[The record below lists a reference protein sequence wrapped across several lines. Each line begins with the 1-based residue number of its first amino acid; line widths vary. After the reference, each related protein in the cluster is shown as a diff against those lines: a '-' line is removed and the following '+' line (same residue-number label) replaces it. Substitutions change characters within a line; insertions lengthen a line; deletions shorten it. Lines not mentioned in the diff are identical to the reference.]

1 MSGKSYSSSVK
12 TLALKRHKESVMITK
27 NQKIVRLLSIL
38 LVFCLTPLYVNAEL
52 LSAKAKSELT
62 LTQDVAGR
70 LRTTGNKQIDVNG
83 NPAPSGTTI
92 LSGAS
97 LSTPAGVGATVDF
110 PGLGRVN
117 ISPNTKLSINY
128 TGKNLDVTVVSG
140 CASLD
145 LTNASATS
153 SLTAPSGETTRT
165 SPNQRHLEIC
175 DTAGAAAPI
184 GAGGGAAGGTVS
196 GGLFGL
202 GTKATVALVVASAT
216 FAAGAAYAVI
226 RTPCRRGPN
235 PSPGVP
241 RGPNDECRD

>member
-1 MSGKSYSSSVK
+1 M
-12 TLALKRHKESVMITK
+12 LTK
-27 NQKIVRLLSIL
+27 NQKITRLLSIL
-38 LVFCLTPLYVNAEL
+38 LVFCITPLYVNAEL
-52 LSAKAKSELT
+52 LSAKANSELA

-97 LSTPAGVGATVDF
+97 LSTPEGVGATIDL
-110 PGLGRVN
+110 PSLGRVN
-117 ISPNTKLSINY
+117 MSPNSRLSISY
-128 TGKNLDVTVVSG
+128 TGSSLDVTVVSG

-153 SLTAPSGETTRT
+153 SLTAPTGETTRT

-175 DTAGAAAPI
+175 DTAGAAAPM
-184 GAGGGAAGGTVS
+184 GAGSGTGTAATTGAVN

-202 GTKATVALVVASAT
+202 GTPATVALVVSSAA
-216 FAAGAAYAVI
+216 FAAGGAYAVI

-235 PSPGVP
+235 LSPGDP
-241 RGPNDECRD
+241 RGRNDECRD